1 MELPLFFLKIINPA
15 DVYFRRQAPK
25 SVGPVFRG
33 GAVYGPEGGRQATEE
48 EIRAF
53 DKLAQGS
60 GRSRH
65 DDVAAAMQLY
75 GGRLTAGT
83 AELLAGRPFSFDCI
97 DGRIEARIIRF
108 WRGDSILDVR
118 HQNHQQHGGHGLV
131 RIDRRPQPSKI
142 TRYLASAVSE
152 LQHP

>member
-1 MELPLFFLKIINPA
+1 MQLPLIFLKIISPA
-15 DVYFRRQAPK
+15 EVYFRKQAPK
-25 SVGPVFRG
+25 RVGPVFRG

-53 DKLAQGS
+53 DQLAQGRD
-60 GRSRH
+60 RSRY

-83 AELLAGRPFSFDCI
+83 AELLAGRPFSFDGT

-118 HQNHQQHGGHGLV
+118 HQNHQQCGGNGLV
-131 RIDRRPQPSKI
+131 RIDRRPQPSEI

-152 LQHP
+152 LQRP